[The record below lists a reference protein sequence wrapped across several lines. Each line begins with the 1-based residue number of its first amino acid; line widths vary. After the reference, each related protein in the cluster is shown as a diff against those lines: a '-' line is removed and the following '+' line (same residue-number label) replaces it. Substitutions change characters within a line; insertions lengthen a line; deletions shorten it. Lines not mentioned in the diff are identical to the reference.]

1 MSRYYFVITLNI
13 MSFEFDNMSRLNKLR
28 EIVLL
33 KIMEHLPLS
42 DALNFRLTSSKTFQ
56 VSLCKPFYNR
66 VQIRLKTLSEDDLE
80 LFKKLFDHYGK
91 CLKLNVVDFDGD
103 LKLLLPYIRNVEDVI
118 IALKHLPDITR
129 ECLHVKSLVVNI
141 NGIENQEEDDNSDEL
156 DFTSFSQ
163 LQKLVELTIDGVDV
177 NKEKSFSVVDKSL
190 LHDIFANTT
199 SISKISFNGIHIEGR
214 DQRRHRHDGKLK
226 ESLRKLISTS
236 SHIKEWSL
244 NGVHCDHDIFEF
256 PCTITSLECRNVSL
270 VCLENLNSCIRKL
283 IMEGTM
289 FVSKL
294 FDLPNLEKLE
304 LTGDFLHEEIE
315 VSSCP
320 HLKEL
325 YLRNILCFEKLQP
338 FFTSSLQT
346 LTLDSIDIQEE
357 TMKVITSKCTSL
369 KKLNLENKKDLHSCN

>member
-1 MSRYYFVITLNI
+1 
-13 MSFEFDNMSRLNKLR
+13 MSFEFDNVARLNKLP
-28 EIVLL
+28 EIILL

-56 VSLCKPFYNR
+56 VSLCKPFYKR
-66 VQIRLKTLSEDDLE
+66 VQIRLKTLSKDDLE
-80 LFKKLFDHYGK
+80 LFKKLFHHYGK
-91 CLKLNVVDFDGD
+91 CLKLNVLDFDED
-103 LKLLLPYIRNVEDVI
+103 LKLLLPYISDIEDIV

-129 ECLHVKSLVVNI
+129 ECLHMKRFVVNVH
-141 NGIENQEEDDNSDEL
+141 GIENQEDDDNSDEP

-163 LQKLVELTIDGVDV
+163 LQKLEELTIDGVDV
-177 NKEKSFSVVDKSL
+177 NTEKSFSILDKSL
-190 LHDIFANTT
+190 LHDIIVNTT
-199 SISKISFNGIHIEGR
+199 SVSKISFNGIHIEGR

-226 ESLRKLISTS
+226 ESLRKLISNS

-244 NGVHCDHDIFEF
+244 NRVQCDHGIFEF
-256 PCTITSLECRNVSL
+256 PSTITSLECRNVSL
-270 VCLENLNSCIRKL
+270 VCLKNLNSCIRKL

-289 FVSKL
+289 LDSKF

-338 FFTSSLQT
+338 LFTPSLQT
-346 LTLDSIDIQEE
+346 LTLDSTDIHEE
-357 TMKVITSKCTSL
+357 TMKLIKSKCTSL
-369 KKLNLENKKDLHSCN
+369 KDLHSCN